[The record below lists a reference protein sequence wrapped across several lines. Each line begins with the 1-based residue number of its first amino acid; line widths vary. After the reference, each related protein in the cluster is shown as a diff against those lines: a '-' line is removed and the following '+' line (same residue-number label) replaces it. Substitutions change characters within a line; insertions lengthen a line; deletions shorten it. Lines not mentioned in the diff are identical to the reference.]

1 MQSYSIYRITQ
12 SRTSRVSRL
21 LVHNLQAENIKH
33 SGNSRAGPVLSVTET
48 WTGQLYPA
56 SSMHRITRSTRSH
69 ACSCT
74 ICRRRTSGTAGTW
87 SSTAVLSIAEA

>member
-33 SGNSRAGPVLSVTET
+33 SGNSRAGH
-48 WTGQLYPA
+48 Q
-56 SSMHRITRSTRSH
+56 
-69 ACSCT
+69 C
-74 ICRRRTSGTAGTW
+74 
-87 SSTAVLSIAEA
+87 